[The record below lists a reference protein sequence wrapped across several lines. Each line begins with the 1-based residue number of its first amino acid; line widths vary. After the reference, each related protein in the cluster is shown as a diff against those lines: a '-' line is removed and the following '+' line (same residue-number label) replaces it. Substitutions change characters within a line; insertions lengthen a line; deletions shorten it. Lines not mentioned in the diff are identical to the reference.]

1 MPFQQTVNQ
10 QNPIGVAGDFASVNP
25 RASVFAG
32 EAALVAGPGGV
43 TIGQFAWILPDGRSV
58 VNFGQGGVVPAGF
71 VHRDMQALITT
82 YLTEFG
88 EVIPEGFPVT
98 LFSAGE
104 FLDLIQ
110 GGSASTF
117 GAAVYARYSD
127 GATFIGSAPAGT
139 TATGSI
145 GATFTATGTGTSLAV
160 SAVTGILSVGDTLGT
175 VAGIPAGT
183 TITAGPAAGGA
194 GTYTTSVATTI
205 AAATATSF
213 GTVLNVSAAAG
224 LLAPGDAISGTGV
237 PAGASIESQVSGA
250 VGGVGVYTINV
261 PATAYAASTA
271 LTVAGGILTKF
282 VAKSAAAIG
291 SLTAIST
298 W

>member
-1 MPFQQTVNQ
+1 MPFQGSVNQ

-58 VNFGQGGVVPAGF
+58 VNFGQGGIAPAGF

-88 EVIPEGFPVT
+88 NVIPEGFPVT

-110 GGSASTF
+110 GGSASVF
-117 GAAVYARYSD
+117 GSQVFARYSD

-145 GATFTATGTGTSLAV
+145 GASFTATGTGTSLAV
-160 SAVTGILSVGDTLGT
+160 SAVTGILSVGDTIAGT
-175 VAGIPAGT
+175 GIPVGT

-205 AAATATSF
+205 AAAAATSF
-213 GTVLNVSAAAG
+213 GVVLNVTAAAG
-224 LLAPGDAISGTGV
+224 VIALGEAISGTGV

-250 VGGVGVYTINV
+250 VGGVGVYTLNI
-261 PATAYAASTA
+261 PATAVAASTA
-271 LTVAGGILTKF
+271 LTLAGGILTKF